1 VEGFEFSVGRVVE
14 FLELKPI
21 LAARLGLD
29 ASSILTE
36 DDYWGRSDSSAFAGV
51 SIEYVN
57 GGFPT
62 FVNVYSDAEF
72 YGEALGELAVGL
84 SVDLGSP
91 ILIGDYISEIDVA
104 SGRFIVVRPDG
115 KFEFAYEAE
124 GGEVVLFDPPRIS
137 AEDK

>member
-1 VEGFEFSVGRVVE
+1 MRGRVEGFEFSVGRVVE

-57 GGFPT
+57 GGFRH
-62 FVNVYSDAEF
+62 
-72 YGEALGELAVGL
+72 LLM
-84 SVDLGSP
+84 
-91 ILIGDYISEIDVA
+91 
-104 SGRFIVVRPDG
+104 FIAMRSSMVKR
-115 KFEFAYEAE
+115 
-124 GGEVVLFDPPRIS
+124 
-137 AEDK
+137 

>member
-1 VEGFEFSVGRVVE
+1 MEGFEFSVGRVVE

-51 SIEYVN
+51 YIEYVN

-124 GGEVVLFDPPRIS
+124 GGEVVLFDPPRIN
-137 AEDK
+137 DVG